1 MRLEN
6 MLMYPVGS
14 TQACRWGANLLA
26 QAGIAMV
33 DHPSP
38 EVTHLLL
45 DVPSF
50 SPDGKLRG
58 GGDLEPLL
66 RMLPGTITIVGGNL
80 SHPAVKDYN
89 VLDLLQDGEYVAKNA
104 AITADCALRV
114 AAPRLKSTFA
124 ETPALI
130 IGWGRIGK
138 CLGKLL
144 KSMGT
149 EVTIA
154 ARKESDRAI
163 LEALGYRTL
172 DIPEIPQALG
182 QFGVIYNTVPERMLT
197 QDQLAPYPQC
207 LKIDLASRPGL
218 EGEDVVIARGLPGL
232 HTPESSGK
240 LIAQTVLRLTGRE

>member
-6 MLMYPVGS
+6 MLMYPLGS
-14 TQACRWGANLLA
+14 TPACRWAAKQLA

-50 SPDGKLRG
+50 AADGKLRSG
-58 GGDLEPLL
+58 GELKPLL
-66 RMLPGTITIVGGNL
+66 RMLPDTITVIGGNL
-80 SHPAVKDYN
+80 AHPELKDYP
-89 VLDLLQDGEYVAKNA
+89 VLDLLKDSIYVANNA

-114 AAPRLKSTFA
+114 AAPKLQTTFA

-144 KSMGT
+144 QAMGAK
-149 EVTIA
+149 VTVA
-154 ARKESDRAI
+154 ARKESDRAM
-163 LEALGYRTL
+163 LKALGYGAL
-172 DIPEIPQALG
+172 DIPEVPQALG
-182 QFGVIYNTVPERMLT
+182 QFDVIYNTVPQKMLT
-197 QDQLAPYPQC
+197 EDLLSPYPKC
-207 LKIDLASRPGL
+207 LKIDLASQPGL

-232 HTPESSGK
+232 YAPESSGR
-240 LIAQTVLRLTGRE
+240 LIAKTILRLTGR